1 MIEKFKLTTDRK
13 TENWSTNSRL
23 QLIEKQKTD
32 QYQAAQLIEKR
43 KLTTDRNTDNWS
55 NIRLKWSKNSSLQPI
70 EKQKT
75 DRISITTD
83 TKNSRI

>member
-32 QYQAAQLIEKR
+32 QYQAAQLIE
-43 KLTTDRNTDNWS
+43 NS
-55 NIRLKWSKNSSLQPI
+55 RLQLI

-75 DRISITTD
+75 DRVSITTD